1 MQVYDRVK
9 MGKKEFSYTEATAEI
24 ERILDRLR
32 NEEMD
37 VDDLAAQVARA
48 TELIAQCKKKL
59 LKTEAEVNKIL
70 EK

>member
-1 MQVYDRVK
+1 
-9 MGKKEFSYTEATAEI
+9 MGKKELNYSEASAEI
-24 ERILDRLR
+24 ERILARLR
-32 NEEMD
+32 SEEMD

-59 LKTEAEVNKIL
+59 LKTEAEVNRIL

>member
-1 MQVYDRVK
+1 
-9 MGKKEFSYTEATAEI
+9 MGKKELNYSEASAEI
-24 ERILDRLR
+24 ELILARLR
-32 NEEMD
+32 SEEMD

-59 LKTEAEVNKIL
+59 LKTEAEVNRIL

>member
-1 MQVYDRVK
+1 MT
-9 MGKKEFSYTEATAEI
+9 YTEATAEI
-24 ERILDRLR
+24 ERILARLR

-48 TELIAQCKKKL
+48 TELIAHCKEKL
-59 LKTEAEVNKIL
+59 FKTEAEVARIL

>member
-1 MQVYDRVK
+1 MA
-9 MGKKEFSYTEATAEI
+9 KKEFSYTEATAEI

-32 NEEMD
+32 NEAMD

>member
-1 MQVYDRVK
+1 
-9 MGKKEFSYTEATAEI
+9 MGKKELNYSEASAEI
-24 ERILDRLR
+24 ERILARLR
-32 NEEMD
+32 SEEMD

-59 LKTEAEVNKIL
+59 LKSEAEVNRIL

>member
-1 MQVYDRVK
+1 MA
-9 MGKKEFSYTEATAEI
+9 KKELTYTEAAAEI
-24 ERILDRLR
+24 ERILARLR

-48 TELIAQCKKKL
+48 AELIACCKEKL
-59 LKTEAEVNKIL
+59 LKTEAEVERIL

>member
-1 MQVYDRVK
+1 

-24 ERILDRLR
+24 EQILDRLR
-32 NEEMD
+32 NEAMD